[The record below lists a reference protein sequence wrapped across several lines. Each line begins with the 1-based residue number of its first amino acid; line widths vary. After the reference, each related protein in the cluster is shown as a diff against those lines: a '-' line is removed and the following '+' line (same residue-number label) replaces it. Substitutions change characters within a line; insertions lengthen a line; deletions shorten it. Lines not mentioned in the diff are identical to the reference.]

1 MAGDNSERVETSS
14 RTRSFTGCATC
25 RRRHVKCDEGH
36 PTCSMCSS
44 SGLSCAGYKKDV
56 FFDARNPNSGVRFRR
71 PPLTEDERQRM
82 SQWLISAAPPKS
94 TNQLLLTID
103 EESEKYKPSPEGL
116 QLSFGPFGVFQVQ
129 LEQDKPASPDDPL
142 PPVEEYEDAST
153 SSPSQDMS
161 QVLEIFPI
169 TSEFSQ
175 WSPGFMQ
182 SLLEQPDQGSSPLSP
197 DLLGMTMDQTHVDT
211 SVLPREYQLTN
222 FLSES
227 YCNLMSPTSLT
238 SPPSLTRAI
247 PQDAVFLLKHYSST
261 VISLMTPVRH
271 KKTPWHI
278 LFIPHVKECLAAL
291 ALGEDMSH
299 ASLCNF
305 YGTLA
310 ISAFS
315 LGGISRSEK
324 WLEQGETYLQR
335 AREHAKLMLMTAY
348 DIPKPAK
355 YKAILM
361 AILTMVQVSNFSG
374 RGDRHQTEIYFLEA
388 EKLIRLKGLK
398 RKKSRKVRLLHHCY
412 VFERMFHESIF
423 ICGANSVQRRHVR
436 RAVESSGLSR
446 CSVDGLSFRLYKWQN
461 LEQEMLRV
469 RDREEGENDLHLERP
484 GLFSATLYPEIYGVP
499 EPWVLLLSLVIR
511 LGVEKD
517 ESEQEPNGNG
527 LNLKDYISRAKA
539 LEDYINQM
547 QRPKEAFFMTHQ
559 SSIDQH
565 ILETM
570 LEAMRHALAIYFYR
584 RIYDLN
590 ASMLQDKVASVRD
603 CLLQC
608 EYADSSVV
616 HGSAGFIWPAFI
628 AACEA
633 EDPEVQKSFSAW
645 FDISAQ
651 RSGLS
656 CFKQTLISIEKIWEE
671 KRRAQGRSFTWLDL
685 MRRAGSQQQGLV
697 V

>member
-1 MAGDNSERVETSS
+1 MAGHSSDRVEASTH
-14 RTRSFTGCATC
+14 TRSFTGCATC
-25 RRRHVKCDEGH
+25 RSRHVKCDEGH
-36 PTCSMCSS
+36 PTCSMCSYA
-44 SGLSCAGYKKDV
+44 GLPCAGYKKDF
-56 FFDARNPNSGVRFRR
+56 FFDAKNPNSRVRFRR
-71 PPLTEDERQRM
+71 PPLTEEERQRM

-103 EESEKYKPSPEGL
+103 EASEKYKPSPEGL

-142 PPVEEYEDAST
+142 PPAEEFEDAST

-161 QVLEIFPI
+161 HILNTFPI

-182 SLLEQPDQGSSPLSP
+182 SLLEQPEGSSPVSP
-197 DLLGMTMDQTHVDT
+197 DLLAMTMDQTHMDT
-211 SVLPREYQLTN
+211 SIPPRSYQLTN
-222 FLSES
+222 FLSDT
-227 YCNLMSPTSLT
+227 YCNPMSPASLT
-238 SPPSLTRAI
+238 SPPSLTIAI

-278 LFIPHVKECLAAL
+278 LFIPHVKGRLAAL

-315 LGGISRSEK
+315 LGGVSRSED
-324 WLEQGETYLQR
+324 WLEQGELYLQC
-335 AREHAKLMLMTAY
+335 ARKHAKLMLMTAY

-423 ICGANSVQRRHVR
+423 ICGASSVQRRHVR
-436 RAVESSGLSR
+436 RTIESSGLSC
-446 CSVDGLSFRLYKWQN
+446 CSVDGLSFRLYTWQN
-461 LEQEMLRV
+461 LEKEMLRV

-484 GLFSATLYPEIYGVP
+484 GLFSATLYPEIFGVP
-499 EPWVLLLSLVIR
+499 EP
-511 LGVEKD
+511 
-517 ESEQEPNGNG
+517 
-527 LNLKDYISRAKA
+527 
-539 LEDYINQM
+539 
-547 QRPKEAFFMTHQ
+547 
-559 SSIDQH
+559 
-565 ILETM
+565 
-570 LEAMRHALAIYFYR
+570 
-584 RIYDLN
+584 
-590 ASMLQDKVASVRD
+590 
-603 CLLQC
+603 
-608 EYADSSVV
+608 
-616 HGSAGFIWPAFI
+616 
-628 AACEA
+628 
-633 EDPEVQKSFSAW
+633 
-645 FDISAQ
+645 
-651 RSGLS
+651 
-656 CFKQTLISIEKIWEE
+656 
-671 KRRAQGRSFTWLDL
+671 
-685 MRRAGSQQQGLV
+685 
-697 V
+697 